1 MVRYG
6 QYTVPSYNEQVN
18 FGVGQPSTEML
29 PLELIQQAMAENLD
43 IKDPSLLQYG
53 DIPGYYE
60 FREALS
66 TFLKREY
73 MQEVKPD
80 DLFVSNGIS
89 QTLGLLC
96 SLFTKTGDIV
106 IVEEPTYF
114 LAINIF
120 REFNLNIKS
129 ISIEDDG
136 VSLTELEAILEENKD
151 NERILFY
158 TIPSFHN
165 PTSITM
171 SHHKRVKLGNLADKY
186 SNMLVFADEVYQ
198 LLFFEENNRPPPP
211 LKYYHENFISLGSF
225 SKILAPS
232 LRLGWIHASNKI
244 LDKIINSGQ
253 LDSSG
258 GLNPFVS
265 SVVHRMIDNGTFEKQ
280 LNKNREVLKIRSSVL
295 YERIQK
301 NLGDKGIKI
310 LKPDGGYFL
319 WLEFKKNLNVANLL
333 KLSSKHKVKF
343 HSGNKF
349 SSKNGLKNCLRISF
363 SYYSK
368 EGMEIGADRLS
379 NLINEYND
387 NKNNKNIY
395 PKIAINGADGK
406 LGSLIRES
414 LNENK
419 LNYVGPIMRG
429 SEIDDN
435 IDLII
440 DVSSESGNKE
450 LMEKIKDK
458 KIPLIIGTTGNL
470 PIDDIKKYSRF
481 APVAIISN
489 FSEGIP
495 YIIDCLRGSQTKLN
509 NWNASILEKHHINK
523 KDKPSGTAKTLAE
536 EINGPIEIESIRE
549 GDIFGEH
556 IINFKSK
563 YENITIKHEATSRKI
578 FAEGVIK
585 YINWIQTRKSGLY
598 YEIKEDIVSNNVEFI
613 KYSGCGNDFI
623 IIDKE
628 KNKMP
633 SDIPEFI
640 KKVCPRGSSVGAD
653 GVIFIET
660 PYDKYNIKWT
670 YFNSDGS
677 IAKMCGNGARCVAKY
692 FFDRTNTDGKI
703 NMITADGIITDAVLV
718 NDSSIITSIGI
729 PTFRDVEENL
739 RLLIENILDEELM
752 KSKTMDNIYRV
763 DILVNHLVIIV
774 KNESVLDN
782 LYVNRLGK
790 IINDLLDVKVNVNF
804 VTINNDNFKIRTYER
819 GVFSETLA
827 CGTGC
832 CALGFVIHNF
842 LNKNEFSIKVK
853 SGDNVKILFDKKIVY
868 LEGEANKIYKG
879 TIDLNNYQNV

>member
-301 NLGDKGIKI
+301 I
-310 LKPDGGYFL
+310 
-319 WLEFKKNLNVANLL
+319 
-333 KLSSKHKVKF
+333 
-343 HSGNKF
+343 
-349 SSKNGLKNCLRISF
+349 
-363 SYYSK
+363 
-368 EGMEIGADRLS
+368 
-379 NLINEYND
+379 
-387 NKNNKNIY
+387 
-395 PKIAINGADGK
+395 
-406 LGSLIRES
+406 
-414 LNENK
+414 
-419 LNYVGPIMRG
+419 
-429 SEIDDN
+429 
-435 IDLII
+435 
-440 DVSSESGNKE
+440 
-450 LMEKIKDK
+450 
-458 KIPLIIGTTGNL
+458 
-470 PIDDIKKYSRF
+470 
-481 APVAIISN
+481 
-489 FSEGIP
+489 
-495 YIIDCLRGSQTKLN
+495 
-509 NWNASILEKHHINK
+509 
-523 KDKPSGTAKTLAE
+523 
-536 EINGPIEIESIRE
+536 
-549 GDIFGEH
+549 
-556 IINFKSK
+556 
-563 YENITIKHEATSRKI
+563 
-578 FAEGVIK
+578 
-585 YINWIQTRKSGLY
+585 
-598 YEIKEDIVSNNVEFI
+598 
-613 KYSGCGNDFI
+613 
-623 IIDKE
+623 
-628 KNKMP
+628 
-633 SDIPEFI
+633 
-640 KKVCPRGSSVGAD
+640 
-653 GVIFIET
+653 
-660 PYDKYNIKWT
+660 
-670 YFNSDGS
+670 
-677 IAKMCGNGARCVAKY
+677 
-692 FFDRTNTDGKI
+692 
-703 NMITADGIITDAVLV
+703 
-718 NDSSIITSIGI
+718 
-729 PTFRDVEENL
+729 
-739 RLLIENILDEELM
+739 
-752 KSKTMDNIYRV
+752 
-763 DILVNHLVIIV
+763 
-774 KNESVLDN
+774 
-782 LYVNRLGK
+782 
-790 IINDLLDVKVNVNF
+790 
-804 VTINNDNFKIRTYER
+804 
-819 GVFSETLA
+819 
-827 CGTGC
+827 
-832 CALGFVIHNF
+832 
-842 LNKNEFSIKVK
+842 
-853 SGDNVKILFDKKIVY
+853 
-868 LEGEANKIYKG
+868 
-879 TIDLNNYQNV
+879 